1 MMLTGANGR
10 YSGRSYEA
18 IPADASVVLRRR
30 WRWRHG
36 WTVRGVKKETD
47 GKEKESCCIRKL
59 FIFLRGM
66 VNTKEDAFLVGRRSA
81 AASSSQNQSS
91 VWIFKRKRKLCSFSH
106 VINIDATNNLQNIQR
121 NIHLQ
126 WWRRHGNLHF
136 RSTGRSF
143 IIRRKSP

>member
-1 MMLTGANGR
+1 MLTGANGR

-66 VNTKEDAFLVGRRSA
+66 VNTKEDAFLVGHRSA
-81 AASSSQNQSS
+81 AASSLGRRVVVSEP
-91 VWIFKRKRKLCSFSH
+91 KFSL
-106 VINIDATNNLQNIQR
+106 DLQKEAKA
-121 NIHLQ
+121 L
-126 WWRRHGNLHF
+126 LF
-136 RSTGRSF
+136 
-143 IIRRKSP
+143 